1 MTLTSEQEKD
11 LLQRGFTRRSFGRI
25 AALVGAGASSL
36 SFYNEAALAQGLSR
50 VEAPPDAVLIN
61 ANENPLGPCDE
72 ARQACHNMVQYG
84 GRYRYSEGD
93 KLQKNVG

>member
-1 MTLTSEQEKD
+1 MTLTPEQEKN
-11 LLQRGFTRRSFGRI
+11 LLQRGFSRRSFGRI

-61 ANENPLGPCDE
+61 ANENPLGPL
-72 ARQACHNMVQYG
+72 RRGSPSLSQHG
-84 GRYRYSEGD
+84 SIRRTLPLSGSR
-93 KLQKNVG
+93 